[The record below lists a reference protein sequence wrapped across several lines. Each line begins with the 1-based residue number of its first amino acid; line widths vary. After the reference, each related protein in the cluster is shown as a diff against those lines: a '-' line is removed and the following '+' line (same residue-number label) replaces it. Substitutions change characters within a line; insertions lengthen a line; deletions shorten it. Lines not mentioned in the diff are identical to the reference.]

1 MTRRRSGSA
10 GRAFARSSRA
20 SGSGGIGRR
29 SRAGGDEAALGANVL
44 NEQNLTRCFVLVQT
58 PNHSLV
64 GAARERKKRGII
76 GKITE
81 ESCAQG
87 TVQ

>member
-1 MTRRRSGSA
+1 
-10 GRAFARSSRA
+10 
-20 SGSGGIGRR
+20 
-29 SRAGGDEAALGANVL
+29 VL

-64 GAARERKKRGII
+64 GAARVRKKRGII